1 MGDVMLLETFFVVDL
16 LLLLTKTIY
25 TKINNVDGVCEKI
38 LNEGLYHVTTKE
50 NAEAIIKSGYLKPS
64 NGVSSLGKGK
74 SFFFPG
80 LPSYINLCINT
91 ANYANKYEITAIKI
105 KINES
110 ELDSFKQRTFSD
122 NAIIYEGKCLIPS
135 DRTEIV
141 SLVLDFDK
149 DHNIIVREK
158 GIDEIYKPS
167 DELINALKLKEGYIY
182 TIKNL
187 MVGYVKEIKEFK
199 NNVSKLVMYSYN
211 SLTTKVKLV
220 KDERHELI
228 ESQMRR

>member
-1 MGDVMLLETFFVVDL
+1 MGDVMLLETFFTVDL

-25 TKINNVDGVCEKI
+25 TKVNNIDGVYEKI

-50 NAEAIIKSGYLKPS
+50 NAEAIMKSGYLKPS

-80 LPSYINLCINT
+80 IPSYINLCINT
-91 ANYANKYEITAIKI
+91 ANYANKYEMTAIKI
-105 KINES
+105 RLNES
-110 ELDSFKQRTFSD
+110 ELNSFKQRSFSD
-122 NAIIYEGKCLIPS
+122 NAIIYEGKCIIPS

-158 GIDEIYKPS
+158 GMDEVYQPS
-167 DELINALKLKEGYIY
+167 EELINELKLKEGYIY
-182 TIKNL
+182 TVKNL
-187 MVGYVKEIKEFK
+187 LTGYVKEVKEFK
-199 NNVSKLVMYSYN
+199 NNVSKLVVYSYDKLSN
-211 SLTTKVKLV
+211 KVKLV

-228 ESQMRR
+228 ETKKKR